1 MTTSKRKT
9 RTLTART
16 VEALKP
22 RQAAS
27 EPLGYGAGAL
37 EAQGRQG
44 GARYFFR
51 YGKPQRRVP
60 LPDYNEQGEPLSLAE
75 ARTKARALSARFLEL
90 QAEGRDLL
98 ETLEAEKRAA
108 EQAREAERLAAEE
121 QRRKA
126 EERGD
131 NPITFG
137 ALMGAYIELMEQAGK
152 VSAYDASNTIANHI
166 ERHAEPWNKPAN
178 ELTLDDVLAILEPL
192 TTAGKLTTARK
203 VRAYIRRAY
212 TLGLRA
218 RTSAQ
223 ASAFRRFQ
231 ISHNPAADSA
241 PIEGANNAR
250 HIALSLADL
259 RAVWNRASRPDEPAG
274 PLVRAYLLLGGQR
287 FEQLRRATV
296 ADVADERLTLL
307 DSKGKRT
314 QPRRHVVPMLPEVQA
329 AIDEMR
335 GAKLGPF
342 LVTLTQG
349 ESGADKSKTG
359 KMVKAMAGRMV
370 KAGEI
375 AEPFTLGALR
385 STIETQLA
393 AAGVQS
399 DTLAQLQS
407 HGLSGVQWRHYNRH
421 DYHAEKLAALEKLRD
436 LMTQAPATVASLD
449 DKRKAKQ

>member
-1 MTTSKRKT
+1 MTTSNRKS

-16 VEALKP
+16 VESLKP

-27 EPLGYGAGAL
+27 EPLGYGAGTL
-37 EAQGRQG
+37 EAQGRKDG
-44 GARYFFR
+44 VRWFFR
-51 YGKPQRRVP
+51 YGKPQRRAP
-60 LPDYNEQGEPLSLAE
+60 LPDYNTEGAPLSLAE
-75 ARTKARALSARFLEL
+75 ARTKARALSARYLEL
-90 QAEGRDLL
+90 KAEGRDLL

-108 EQAREAERLAAEE
+108 ERARAAEQRQAEE
-121 QRRKA
+121 QG
-126 EERGD
+126 GD
-131 NPITFG
+131 PITFG
-137 ALMGAYIELMEQAGK
+137 ALMAAYIEWMTQAGK
-152 VSAYDASNTIANHI
+152 LSVDDVSNTIANHV
-166 ERHAEPWNKPAN
+166 ERRQEQWNKPAN
-178 ELTLDDVLAILEPL
+178 ELTLDDVLTILEPM

-231 ISHNPAADSA
+231 ISNNPAADSA
-241 PIEGANNAR
+241 PVEGANNAR

-259 RAVWNRASRPDEPAG
+259 RAIWKRANQASEPIG

-287 FEQLRRATV
+287 FEQLRRATLD
-296 ADVADERLTLL
+296 DVADNRLTLL

-314 QPRRHVVPMLPEVQA
+314 QPRRHVLPILPEA
-329 AIDEMR
+329 WDAIEEMR

-342 LVTLTQG
+342 LFTVTHGQ
-349 ESGADKSKTG
+349 SGADRSGTG
-359 KMVKAMAGRMV
+359 KRVNAMARRMV
-370 KAGEI
+370 ADGEI

-385 STIETQLA
+385 STVETQLA

-449 DKRKAKQ
+449 EARKVKK

>member
-9 RTLTART
+9 RTLTTRT
-16 VEALKP
+16 VDALKP

-51 YGKPQRRVP
+51 YGKPQRRVA
-60 LPDYNEQGEPLSLAE
+60 LPDYNGQGHPLSLTE

-90 QAEGRDLL
+90 RAEGRDLL
-98 ETLEAEKRAA
+98 ETLEAEK
-108 EQAREAERLAAEE
+108 LAAE
-121 QRRKA
+121 RARKA
-126 EERGD
+126 ERRQAEEYD
-131 NPITFG
+131 ANPITFG
-137 ALMGAYIELMEQAGK
+137 ALMAAYIEWMEQGGK
-152 VSAYDASNTIANHI
+152 VSAYDAGNTIGNHI
-166 ERHAEPWNKPAN
+166 EHHAEQWNKPAK

-212 TLGLRA
+212 ALGLRA
-218 RTSAQ
+218 KTSAQ

-231 ISHNPAADSA
+231 ISHNPAADTA
-241 PIEGANNAR
+241 PIEGANNSR
-250 HIALSLADL
+250 DVALSLSEL
-259 RAVWNRASRPDEPAG
+259 RAVWKRANRPDEPAG
-274 PLVRAYLLLGGQR
+274 PLVRTYLLLGGQR

-296 ADVADERLTLL
+296 ADVADERLTLW
-307 DSKGKRT
+307 DPKGKRT
-314 QPRRHVVPMLPEVQA
+314 QPRRHVVPILPEAQA

-349 ESGADKSKTG
+349 ESGADRSKVG
-359 KMVKAMAGRMV
+359 KQVKAMARRMV
-370 KAGEI
+370 EAGEI
-375 AEPFTLGALR
+375 TKPFTLGALR
-385 STIETQLA
+385 STVETQLA

-421 DYHAEKLAALEKLRD
+421 DYFAEKLAALEKLRD
-436 LMTQAPATVASLD
+436 LMTQAPAKVSSLD
-449 DKRKAKQ
+449 EARKADRRA

>member
-1 MTTSKRKT
+1 MKRT
-9 RTLTART
+9 RTRSITAKGLG
-16 VEALKP
+16 ALKP
-22 RQAAS
+22 GKAINES
-27 EPLGYGAGAL
+27 LGQGEGAL
-37 EAQGRQG
+37 Q
-44 GARYFFR
+44 ARGTTKGYRFFFR
-51 YGKPQRRVP
+51 YGDKQTRVP
-60 LPDYNEQGEPLSLAE
+60 LPAFNDAGALLTLAE
-75 ARTKARALSARFLEL
+75 AKQKARALSARYLEL
-90 QAEGRDLL
+90 KAEGRDLL
-98 ETLEAEKRAA
+98 QTLKAEQRAA
-108 EQAREAERLAAEE
+108 EQAREAER
-121 QRRKA
+121 RKA
-126 EERGD
+126 EEQGD
-131 NPITFG
+131 KPITFG
-137 ALMGAYIELMEQAGK
+137 ALMAAYVEWMQRASKLS
-152 VSAYDASNTIANHI
+152 VYDVTNTIGNHI
-166 ERHAEPWNKPAN
+166 EPHAGQWNKPAN
-178 ELTLDDVLAILEPL
+178 ELTLDDVLVILEPL

-231 ISHNPAADSA
+231 IGHNPAADSA
-241 PIEGANNAR
+241 PVEGANNAR

-259 RAVWNRASRPDEPAG
+259 RAIWKRASRPDEPAG
-274 PLVRAYLLLGGQR
+274 PLLRAYLLLGGQR

-314 QPRRHVVPMLPEVQA
+314 QPRRHVLPMLPEAQA

-342 LVTLTQG
+342 LFTLTHG
-349 ESGADKSKTG
+349 ESGADRSRIG
-359 KMVKAMAGRMV
+359 KMVAELAGRMV
-370 KAGEI
+370 EAGEI
-375 AEPFTLGALR
+375 SERFTLGALR
-385 STIETQLA
+385 STVETQLA

-436 LMTQAPATVASLD
+436 LMTKAPAKVTKL
-449 DKRKAKQ
+449 KTNRKAKR

>member
-1 MTTSKRKT
+1 MPTKKKRT
-9 RTLTART
+9 RTRLIT
-16 VEALKP
+16 VKGLEALKP
-22 RQAAS
+22 GKAIN
-27 EPLGYGAGAL
+27 ETLGQGNGAL
-37 EAQGRQG
+37 Q
-44 GARYFFR
+44 ARGTSKGPRFFFR
-51 YGKPQRRVP
+51 YGPEQIRVP
-60 LPDYNEQGEPLSLAE
+60 LPAFNEQGERLSLDDV
-75 ARTKARALSARFLEL
+75 RTMARALSARYKALRKD
-90 QAEGRDLL
+90 GRDLL
-98 ETLEAEKRAA
+98 QTLEAEQRAA
-108 EQAREAERLAAEE
+108 EQAREAEK
-121 QRRKA
+121 RKA
-126 EERGD
+126 EEQGD
-131 NPITFG
+131 KPVTFG
-137 ALMGAYIELMEQAGK
+137 ALMAAYVEWMEQAGK

-166 ERHAEPWNKPAN
+166 ERHEEQWNKPAN

-231 ISHNPAADSA
+231 IGHNPAADSA
-241 PIEGANNAR
+241 PIEGAANAR

-259 RAVWNRASRPDEPAG
+259 RAIWKRASRPDEPAG
-274 PLVRAYLLLGGQR
+274 PLVRCYLLMGGQR

-296 ADVADERLTLL
+296 ADIADERLTLL

-314 QPRRHVVPMLPEVQA
+314 QPRRHVLPILPEAQA

-349 ESGADKSKTG
+349 ESGADRSRTG
-359 KMVKAMAGRMV
+359 KMVAELAGRMV
-370 KAGEI
+370 EAGEI
-375 AEPFTLGALR
+375 SERFTLGALR
-385 STIETQLA
+385 STVETQLA

-436 LMTQAPATVASLD
+436 LMTRPPAKVTKLQS
-449 DKRKAKQ
+449 KRKAKA